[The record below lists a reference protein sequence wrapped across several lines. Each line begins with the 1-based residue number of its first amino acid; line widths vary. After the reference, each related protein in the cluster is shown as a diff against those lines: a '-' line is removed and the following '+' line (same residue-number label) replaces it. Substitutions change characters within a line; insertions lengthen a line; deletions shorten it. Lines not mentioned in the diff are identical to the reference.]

1 MFNIRKSL
9 FNFHLKNP
17 PKNLLHP
24 FNSLGP
30 FNICD
35 YMYLKSFCG
44 IYVNPI
50 VDSYHLLNLNV
61 NISMFIV
68 YSNKCI
74 CTSVLFVFLSTFPS
88 CSYQSYLHQLVLLL
102 LRQSRS
108 SESPDGAD
116 LMTSFRPLVCSHCC
130 IVVTI
135 RTFYYGK
142 DRMKPHYRL
151 RI

>member
-1 MFNIRKSL
+1 MK
-9 FNFHLKNP
+9 
-17 PKNLLHP
+17 
-24 FNSLGP
+24 
-30 FNICD
+30 
-35 YMYLKSFCG
+35 YLCIYSSYLNSFCH

-61 NISMFIV
+61 IILIFSVHSI
-68 YSNKCI
+68 KLI
-74 CTSVLFVFLSTFPS
+74 CTSVLLFFLSTFPS
-88 CSYQSYLHQLVLLL
+88 WSYRSYLHQLVLLL